1 MDTSLLVGL
10 ILVFVVG
17 FFAWQWYSSA
27 GRRRAAASGRASIPA
42 PAPPTSIT
50 QEGPAVE
57 TPVKEERMPVV
68 AGQTEQDLLAK
79 EAPQERR
86 TGGQQQPATASG
98 LGPAAVEDNLRHPEA
113 LFHQPSE
120 APPTMRSDVAA
131 GRASEISTPGVA
143 GGVQGFSPEMAQNGG
158 AVVGSSVFAFDGMEP
173 TGFASF

>member
-27 GRRRAAASGRASIPA
+27 GRRKVASGRASIPA
-42 PAPPTSIT
+42 PAPPAMTA

-68 AGQTEQDLLAK
+68 AGQSEQDLLAK

-86 TGGQQQPATASG
+86 TGGQQQPVTASG

-131 GRASEISTPGVA
+131 GRASEVSTPGVA

>member
-1 MDTSLLVGL
+1 MDTSLLVGI

-27 GRRRAAASGRASIPA
+27 GRRKAVSPGRVPA
-42 PAPPTSIT
+42 PAPSASVT
-50 QEGPAVE
+50 QEGPAVP
-57 TPVKEERMPVV
+57 TPVPEERMPVV
-68 AGQTEQDLLAK
+68 AGQTEKDLLAK

-86 TGGQQQPATASG
+86 TGGQQQPVTASG
-98 LGPAAVEDNLRHPEA
+98 LGPATVEDNLRHPEA

-131 GRASEISTPGVA
+131 GRASEVSTPGVA